1 MSRATCALPPGLRR
15 SNRRAVVARRL
26 PRRQGQGQPEI
37 DEDQELDTEN
47 ESDGTEGLPA
57 LRSGPP
63 AEGLSAVRSPASR
76 ALPDLDD
83 YDDQGRSR
91 QREAEMRD
99 ELLVRYSG
107 QVPRGPDRPSDRRAM
122 GPQGTHP
129 FSDEGI
135 RERAERGELQ
145 LGGESFGPSSGTFFE
160 GPDMR
165 DPEVRATVAYMTST
179 FKIHPLDPEAP
190 DMWVDNVSD
199 ALFSSGMSAIY
210 LAADC
215 REKSEVPVR
224 TRIGVELIPLWKQ
237 AFAWTVVRRSLQSV
251 QAIYNRT
258 KRCPKGDLEGLVR
271 MVLEYV
277 QKRTQGVETRLRDEV
292 AAAQLVNYPSL
303 KAYISD
309 LETKFNKLMTN
320 GVTITDSEQR
330 HLLLRGLTPEYH
342 GVKASILTYRNRY
355 NRPADFTETV
365 AMLEDFEDNTMQV
378 TSRTFTNNRE
388 VTLMTGDQTD
398 KPAQENNSRVCFHFS
413 KSGSCRRGRSCRF
426 RHVERPTTND
436 VSKGRGNQQKR
447 QKVPSEHYR
456 RPNSRQGRGAGNAR
470 KTGNCHNC
478 GKAGHW
484 AKDCRIIVVV
494 EVW

>member
-1 MSRATCALPPGLRR
+1 
-15 SNRRAVVARRL
+15 
-26 PRRQGQGQPEI
+26 
-37 DEDQELDTEN
+37 
-47 ESDGTEGLPA
+47 
-57 LRSGPP
+57 
-63 AEGLSAVRSPASR
+63 
-76 ALPDLDD
+76 
-83 YDDQGRSR
+83 
-91 QREAEMRD
+91 MRD

-122 GPQGTHP
+122 GPQGPMGPLGTHP

-378 TSRTFTNNRE
+378 TSRTFTNNRPLSPMLPGCYISSAPSWQSCE
-388 VTLMTGDQTD
+388 PGPIETSAVGWTMQHSVPSPVLCLPYPSIASQRELVPSFEAR
-398 KPAQENNSRVCFHFS
+398 PAQDIDPKPRDYADSS
-413 KSGSCRRGRSCRF
+413 
-426 RHVERPTTND
+426 
-436 VSKGRGNQQKR
+436 QQDW
-447 QKVPSEHYR
+447 PS
-456 RPNSRQGRGAGNAR
+456 
-470 KTGNCHNC
+470 
-478 GKAGHW
+478 
-484 AKDCRIIVVV
+484 
-494 EVW
+494 